1 MSDLFQK
8 PDAIVP
14 GTSADAQDINSR
26 MDATEAAFD
35 AVEQTL
41 ALVIKL
47 SGGTSADSTIS
58 ASATLR
64 AGKGLGFDS
73 AGKIALLKLVY
84 YFRGD
89 YVAGTAYEPNDR
101 VRDGDSSSS
110 TYQNIYAVNQAFTAT
125 TLVAD
130 VTSGH
135 LILEINVSDVKAY
148 REAAAASAATA
159 STRAAET
166 VALASQ
172 VNTHASQ
179 VQSDK
184 TSVEQ
189 SHTFIT
195 AAYLAFSRMYLGEKA
210 VLPVTDNDGNTLL
223 VNARCIFN
231 GLEYVWSG
239 DAWEVSLASWV
250 NAINP
255 TDYYTKAALATLGVL
270 SEVDGDKDKILIR
283 DNSDTENPLKWVSIP
298 TAALKGQTGATGPA
312 GETGAAGV
320 DGAQGLPG
328 LLSVPNTSWNVSTIH
343 TGAYIPPTLGDG
355 WYYISPEGLVNSPSS
370 FLSYANGVYI
380 GHISQITPLYWDS
393 GTHRIGVNFGFDFTR
408 FKTCKVG

>member
-159 STRAAET
+159 STRAGET

-255 TDYYTKAALATLGVL
+255 TDYYTRAELAAL
-270 SEVDGDKDKILIR
+270 SSPDEVDGVNDKVMMLDASDP
-283 DNSDTENPLKWVSIP
+283 DNSMKWVSI
-298 TAALKGQTGATGPA
+298 TRAALQGPAGATGP
-312 GETGAAGV
+312 TGAAGAA
-320 DGAQGLPG
+320 GAQGMPG
-328 LLSVPNTSWNVSTIH
+328 MLGGPTSWTTTTLYRGTYVS
-343 TGAYIPPTLGDG
+343 PPMGEG
-355 WYYISPEGLVNSPSS
+355 WYKCIFPGEQLYYYTPGNGPRTQGRGLYIGNP
-370 FLSYANGVYI
+370 NGVLV
-380 GHISQITPLYWDS
+380 LYWDH
-393 GTHRIGVNFGFDFTR
+393 GDYRILNPFVNGFNIRCTR
-408 FKTCKVG
+408 LGG